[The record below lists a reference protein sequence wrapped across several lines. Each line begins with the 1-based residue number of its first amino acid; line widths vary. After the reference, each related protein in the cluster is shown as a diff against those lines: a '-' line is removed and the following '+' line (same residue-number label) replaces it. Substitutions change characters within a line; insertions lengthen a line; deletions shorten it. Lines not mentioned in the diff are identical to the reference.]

1 MEIEKN
7 ELNVANIAGAKVSK
21 RTSIVRTLTGND
33 IIFWGA
39 DAFISVA
46 LALFVVTFIE
56 GATILNV
63 GIALMIHRVVNA
75 LASIPV
81 GRFFDKHKGY
91 LDEILGLTIACFAS
105 GVMYMLLSFSTQI
118 WQLYLVMLCLGVCS
132 AVNLSSWRIV
142 FYSHINQ
149 EQLGQTLGV
158 YQMLYSLGIGLF
170 LAIGGFTGERYGFN
184 NVLLFGGLLMMA
196 GSTLPLLI
204 KSYFIGET
212 KS

>member
-7 ELNVANIAGAKVSK
+7 ELNTAGMAVTKLS
-21 RTSIVRTLTGND
+21 RRSSIIRTLTGND

-46 LALFVVTFIE
+46 MALFVVTFIE

-75 LASIPV
+75 IASVPV

-91 LDEILGLTIACFAS
+91 LDEILGLSLACFSS
-105 GVMYMLLSFSTQI
+105 GVLYILLSFSSQI
-118 WQLYLVMLCLGVCS
+118 WQLYLVMLCLGLCS
-132 AVNLSSWRIV
+132 AVSLSAWRIV

-170 LAIGGFTGERYGFN
+170 LAIGGFAGERYGFDK
-184 NVLLFGGLLMMA
+184 VLLFGGLLMMA

-204 KSYFIGET
+204 KSYFSEG
-212 KS
+212 KNS

>member
-7 ELNVANIAGAKVSK
+7 ELNAASIAVTKLS
-21 RTSIVRTLTGND
+21 RRSSIVRILTGND

-46 LALFVVTFIE
+46 IALFVVTFIE

-75 LASIPV
+75 IASVPV

-91 LDEILGLTIACFAS
+91 LDEILGLTLACFAS
-105 GVMYMLLSFSTQI
+105 GFFYMLLSFSTQI
-118 WQLYLVMLCLGVCS
+118 WQLYLVMLFLGICS
-132 AVNLSSWRIV
+132 AINLSSWRII

-149 EQLGQTLGV
+149 EQIGQTLGV

-170 LAIGGFTGERYGFN
+170 LAIGGFTGERYGFDR
-184 NVLLFGGLLMMA
+184 VLLIGGLLMML
-196 GSTLPLLI
+196 GSTLPILI
-204 KSYFIGET
+204 RHYFVEDNKG
-212 KS
+212 

>member
-1 MEIEKN
+1 MEIERN
-7 ELNVANIAGAKVSK
+7 ELNVASVAVTKLSRRSNII
-21 RTSIVRTLTGND
+21 RILTGND

-46 LALFVVTFIE
+46 IALFVVTFIE
-56 GATILNV
+56 GATVLNV

-75 LASIPV
+75 IVSVPV

-91 LDEILGLTIACFAS
+91 LDEILGLSLACFLA
-105 GVMYMLLSFSTQI
+105 GVMYILLSFSTQI
-118 WQLYLVMLCLGVCS
+118 WQLYLVMLCLGACT
-132 AVNLSSWRIV
+132 AVSLSSWRIV

-170 LAIGGFTGERYGFN
+170 LAIGGFAGERYGFDK
-184 NVLLFGGLLMMA
+184 VLLFGGLLMMA

-204 KSYFIGET
+204 KNYFTEGT
-212 KS
+212 KN